1 VAVTRRGW
9 VLFAVMCVV
18 WGIPY
23 LLIKVAVGGVSVPVV
38 VFSRTALGAVI
49 LLPAVLRSGQLA
61 ALRAHWRPLL
71 AFAVL
76 EMVAPWGLLSN
87 AEEHLPSSLAGLLI
101 AAVPIIGVVLARLTG
116 GTERLSVRRWAGL
129 ILGLAGVGVLAGPHL
144 SGGSAW
150 PVTEVLLVALGY
162 AAAPL
167 IASRRLADVPS
178 LPMTAACLSLAAVVY
193 APAAIATWPT
203 RLPSGRVLASIAAL
217 GVVCTA
223 CALVV
228 FLALI
233 REVGTSRAMTFTYVN
248 PAVAVAAGVALLG
261 EPFTGLIAASF
272 VLILGGCVLATG
284 SRRDQPVPAA
294 PAVPAGPTAA
304 TAPTAPDNAA
314 APPAPDNAAAPP
326 APDNAATSPAP
337 GSLAVPAA
345 SPALDGLAVPA
356 GTDSLADVTDLG
368 SAAANADA
376 AVQVPGVV
384 QGACVAQEIRVTR
397 EFETRPGDRS

>member
-1 VAVTRRGW
+1 
-9 VLFAVMCVV
+9 MCVV

-76 EMVAPWGLLSN
+76 EMIAPWGLLSN

-116 GTERLSVRRWAGL
+116 GTERLSLRRWAGL

-162 AAAPL
+162 ATAPL
-167 IASRRLADVPS
+167 IASRKLADVPS
-178 LPMTAACLSLAAVVY
+178 LPMTAACLSLAAIVY

-217 GVVCTA
+217 GVICTA

-248 PAVAVAAGVALLG
+248 PAIAVAAGVALLG

-284 SRRDQPVPAA
+284 SRRDQPAPPVLPAPDS
-294 PAVPAGPTAA
+294 PAVP
-304 TAPTAPDNAA
+304 D
-314 APPAPDNAAAPP
+314 
-326 APDNAATSPAP
+326 S
-337 GSLAVPAA
+337 
-345 SPALDGLAVPA
+345 LAVPA
-356 GTDSLADVTDLG
+356 GTDRLADLSVPD
-368 SAAANADA
+368 SAAASAGA
-376 AVQVPGVV
+376 ALQVAGVV
-384 QGACVAQEIRVTR
+384 QDASVAQEVGVTR
-397 EFETRPGDRS
+397 EFGTRPGDRS